1 MLKKKIIFLLIILII
16 IFGCIGFLSF
26 KVYNKIKKK
35 NDQLNY
41 LFNTLSYIKIEIEK
55 THLEGGYIKTK
66 LNEKLLFKKK
76 SLRKLLGY
84 NSDNY
89 ERPFGYID
97 FFKDRLIFVSGKG
110 SIYISN
116 DFNGNLDD
124 LNFNLINTNLKNEFD
139 SIENF
144 TYKRNFIRD
153 ILVDNDKLYL
163 NIVDMN
169 MVDDIMQY
177 SPKIIVAKIT
187 ESEENL
193 FFENFFTSN
202 EYEIHG
208 SADLTHGGGRIINYK
223 DNFLLYSVPEFGS
236 AAEKAQDKKS
246 IFGKMILIN
255 KESQD
260 YKMFSMGHRN
270 PQGLVWDPKE
280 DVILSSEHGPIGG
293 DEVNIIKEGK
303 NYGWPI
309 ATIGHILVD
318 GSPPKKDPH
327 DNPNYDF
334 EKPAD
339 NFGNYNCGPSEIVK
353 LPANFL
359 NQKENNFLLSCL
371 SGADP
376 QYGLSLYHYILENN
390 KLVRNQKIYIN
401 DRIRDLAVFNNKILV
416 LGLEEEHSLGIIY
429 NENIEID

>member
-1 MLKKKIIFLLIILII
+1 MSKKKIIFLLIILII

-26 KVYNKIKKK
+26 KVYNVIKKK
-35 NDQLNY
+35 NNQLNY
-41 LFNTLSYIKIEIEK
+41 LFNTVPYIKIEIEK
-55 THLEGGYIKTK
+55 IHLESGYIKTK

-97 FFKDRLIFVSGKG
+97 FFKDRFVFVSGKG

-193 FFENFFTSN
+193 FFEDFFTSN
-202 EYEIHG
+202 EYEVQG
-208 SADLTHGGGRIINYK
+208 SADLTHGGGRIINIPGHTDYGGGVR
-223 DNFLLYSVPEFGS
+223 FLG
-236 AAEKAQDKKS
+236 A
-246 IFGKMILIN
+246 
-255 KESQD
+255 
-260 YKMFSMGHRN
+260 
-270 PQGLVWDPKE
+270 LV
-280 DVILSSEHGPIGG
+280 
-293 DEVNIIKEGK
+293 
-303 NYGWPI
+303 
-309 ATIGHILVD
+309 
-318 GSPPKKDPH
+318 
-327 DNPNYDF
+327 
-334 EKPAD
+334 
-339 NFGNYNCGPSEIVK
+339 
-353 LPANFL
+353 
-359 NQKENNFLLSCL
+359 
-371 SGADP
+371 
-376 QYGLSLYHYILENN
+376 
-390 KLVRNQKIYIN
+390 
-401 DRIRDLAVFNNKILV
+401 
-416 LGLEEEHSLGIIY
+416 
-429 NENIEID
+429 IDD